1 MKIVDQGF
9 EGLTTTQ
16 QTSYKSP
23 SSLDAHSVFGKG
35 PCDLEKW
42 FQLLEQANIE
52 GKSPWLLS
60 TTFVLEIIFP
70 TQQSILLQ

>member
-52 GKSPWLLS
+52 GKSP
-60 TTFVLEIIFP
+60 
-70 TQQSILLQ
+70 